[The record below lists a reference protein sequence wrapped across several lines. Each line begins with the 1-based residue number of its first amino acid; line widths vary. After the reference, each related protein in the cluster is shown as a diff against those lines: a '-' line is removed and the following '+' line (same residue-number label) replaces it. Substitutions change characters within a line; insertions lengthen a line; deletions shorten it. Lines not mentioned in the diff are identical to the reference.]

1 MQFNEP
7 LESDAEVHRVGN
19 GFSGGIFEDLEGQM
33 IEMLGVE
40 YEILQAGLLNQLD
53 DTAAITLVAG
63 VKHTL
68 QEGQEQQFLVNGH
81 EYDVEVVSVGED
93 SATLRINGNKHVFQ
107 KGIVGFFQV
116 PNAEKVSVSE
126 ILFQDYA
133 GGVHSVSFYLGS
145 KIISLL
151 DSDITDNSGDQEL
164 KSDLESIEGTLVTI
178 QGRFAN
184 DDVFIEEISV
194 KMEAQDDYFVPRGE
208 RLSQNPSLDEPGL
221 LFTENW
227 DLMFTGITEEKTT
240 TISVLLSAD
249 ESGYEMTFTNIL
261 GQEITFPLAYASG
274 GQNLLFGDRDDSL
287 VLENL
292 EIADEQYF
300 ILNSAR
306 RGDSVTHV
314 VQYKGADNMFK
325 TGPKAKFRILAS
337 GKTVEREIAYKN
349 GRASFTLK
357 LGGTTYEIE
366 SLGSTEEDDF
376 NIRVGG
382 GVVTSQRRG
391 NIIENRLFGFG
402 GSKIVLKGPSEPNN
416 GVNTVEFDVTWA
428 NQAYQTNRFAHVFGA
443 SITASAGE
451 VDFIELEGITLHS
464 SDNDDANANGWSS
477 YGAFVTHTSPS
488 GGAGSADTVTIE
500 YPENQRF
507 AQVRILGNTQ
517 AE

>member
-1 MQFNEP
+1 
-7 LESDAEVHRVGN
+7 
-19 GFSGGIFEDLEGQM
+19 
-33 IEMLGVE
+33 
-40 YEILQAGLLNQLD
+40 
-53 DTAAITLVAG
+53 
-63 VKHTL
+63 
-68 QEGQEQQFLVNGH
+68 
-81 EYDVEVVSVGED
+81 
-93 SATLRINGNKHVFQ
+93 
-107 KGIVGFFQV
+107 
-116 PNAEKVSVSE
+116 
-126 ILFQDYA
+126 
-133 GGVHSVSFYLGS
+133 
-145 KIISLL
+145 
-151 DSDITDNSGDQEL
+151 
-164 KSDLESIEGTLVTI
+164 TLVTI

-391 NIIENRLFGFG
+391 NIIENRLFG
-402 GSKIVLKGPSEPNN
+402 
-416 GVNTVEFDVTWA
+416 
-428 NQAYQTNRFAHVFGA
+428 
-443 SITASAGE
+443 
-451 VDFIELEGITLHS
+451 
-464 SDNDDANANGWSS
+464 
-477 YGAFVTHTSPS
+477 
-488 GGAGSADTVTIE
+488 
-500 YPENQRF
+500 
-507 AQVRILGNTQ
+507 
-517 AE
+517 